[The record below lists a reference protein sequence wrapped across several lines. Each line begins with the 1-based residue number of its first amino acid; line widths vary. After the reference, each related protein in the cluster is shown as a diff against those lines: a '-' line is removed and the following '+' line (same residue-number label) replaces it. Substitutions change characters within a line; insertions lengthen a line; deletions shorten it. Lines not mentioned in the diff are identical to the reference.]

1 MNKSLIKLTLLI
13 SLICIPIFFWRIT
26 HDQLE
31 KDKQVIVI
39 GTHLPLTGTLA
50 SIGLEQKWAY
60 ETSVNDINQA
70 GGIYVRKYGK
80 HLPVQLV
87 VLDDETDPA
96 KAALSVKRLID
107 EEKADLILGG
117 HAASSGVIPG
127 CITAE
132 KYQTYYHAT
141 ASFSPPWLEH
151 NFKWSTLLFFD
162 IGQAASVPF
171 QIWNSLAPEER
182 PKRAALFMEDT
193 FGGKAFGRAF
203 REKARIFG
211 YDFVLDI
218 SLDSSDGNYLSQV
231 KQAKTLDVDA
241 ILVHASVDDC
251 ILLVQNMK
259 ALDFGVKYLHGWKG
273 TWSKEFWQS
282 LGKDALYILS
292 DGFWSTD
299 NAYTGSRELGERYY
313 KIFRTE
319 SISVGAFY
327 ATSQILWKAI
337 EKAGTL
343 DSEKVRKAVL
353 NNRFDTVLGPIQY
366 DNSGVGV
373 YPSSAFQRWDDHLI
387 PVYYMGL
394 TGNSL
399 KLAPPWKDRHLE

>member
-1 MNKSLIKLTLLI
+1 MKKSLIRWMLLLI
-13 SLICIPIFFWRIT
+13 LICIPVLFWRIT
-26 HDQLE
+26 HDQLV
-31 KDKQVIVI
+31 KDKQQIVI

-50 SIGLEQKWAY
+50 SVGLEQKWAY
-60 ETSVNDINQA
+60 ETSVNDINAA
-70 GGIYVRKYGK
+70 GGIYVREHGK
-80 HLPVQLV
+80 RLPVKIV

-107 EEKADLILGG
+107 EEKVDLILGG
-117 HAASSGVIPG
+117 HAASSGVIAG

-132 KYQTYYHAT
+132 KYQKYYHAT
-141 ASFSPPWLEH
+141 AAFSPPWLEH

-162 IGQAASVPF
+162 IEQAASVPF
-171 QIWNSLAPEER
+171 QIWNSLSPEKR

-193 FGGKAFGRAF
+193 FGGKAFGKAF
-203 REKARIFG
+203 KENAGKFG
-211 YDFVLDI
+211 YEFVLDI
-218 SLDSSDGNYLSQV
+218 ALDASEGNYLSQL
-231 KQAKTLDVDA
+231 KQAKALNVDA
-241 ILVHASVDDC
+241 ILFHASVDDC

-259 ALDFGVKYLHGWKG
+259 ALNFGVKYLHGWKG
-273 TWSKEFWQS
+273 TWAKEFWQS

-292 DGFWSTD
+292 DGFWSKD
-299 NAYTGSRELGERYY
+299 NAYAGSRELGERYY
-313 KIFRTE
+313 KVFGSE

-353 NNRFDTVLGPIQY
+353 NTQFDTVLGPIQY
-366 DNSGVGV
+366 DNTGVGV
-373 YPSSAFQRWDDHLI
+373 YPSSAFQRRADNLV

-394 TGNSL
+394 TNHPL
-399 KLAPPWKDRHLE
+399 KLALPRNDRHME